1 MEERTSTLLA
11 DIEVEKQKKVEK
23 AFGKTQPEVKPQPA
37 KQQKTINLFSASAF
51 PENITISKNETENEV
66 VQDEET
72 ILENKIISEYRAKN
86 EEINNK
92 NVKNET
98 KSVANDSSI
107 VIEKPNYDMLETLS
121 DENRVKIF
129 GDGKE
134 EEKEKAK
141 PKKNVFK
148 WVMLSIMFGLF
159 GVWGIVNVAQINSVS
174 HEITEVSTK
183 YSVNYLSYLNNLH
196 NLDATNSNN
205 MENLFE
211 TINEEGSGV
220 TNITEQSNWFDRF
233 CNFIGCLFGG

>member
-1 MEERTSTLLA
+1 MEDRTTLLA
-11 DIEVEKQKKVEK
+11 EIEVEKQKKIEK
-23 AFGKTQPEVKPQPA
+23 AFGKKQPEAKPQSV

-51 PENITISKNETENEV
+51 PQNVTISQNEPEGETV
-66 VQDEET
+66 PDEDN
-72 ILENKIISEYRAKN
+72 ILEDKIISEYKAKN
-86 EEINNK
+86 EEIIK
-92 NVKNET
+92 KDAENET
-98 KSVANDSSI
+98 KNIANDSSV
-107 VIEKPNYDMLETLS
+107 VIEKPNYDMLESLS

-129 GDGKE
+129 GEGKE
-134 EEKEKAK
+134 EEKVKAK

-159 GVWGIVNVAQINSVS
+159 GIWGIVNVAQINSVS

-233 CNFIGCLFGG
+233 CNFIGGLFGG